1 MDARL
6 SFDDQKTSQELL
18 DAILFFAARGW
29 CPATSTNHSAR
40 LSGAGRF
47 LISRSGVDKSA
58 FAGTDLV
65 VIDENGQLAHP
76 TPDVTP
82 SAETEIHTALYAR
95 FPAVNCV
102 LHTHSRLGTWLSRAH
117 AADRA
122 LRFDGWEILK
132 GLAGNTTHDM
142 VETLPIVANAQLMPD
157 ILAALEPAWAARP
170 HGFLIAGHGLY
181 TWGAS
186 VAEAKRHVETWE
198 FLFELHATG
207 SATWPSSNP

>member
-6 SFDDQKTSQELL
+6 NFDDQKTAQELL
-18 DAILFFAARGW
+18 EAIRFFAAKGW

-40 LSGAGRF
+40 LTGGGF
-47 LISRSGVDKSA
+47 LISRSGVDKSVFTA
-58 FAGTDLV
+58 TDLV
-65 VIDENGQLAHP
+65 VIDQLGQLVHP
-76 TPDVTP
+76 APEVKP

-95 FPAVNCV
+95 FPHVHCV

-117 AADRA
+117 VTERA
-122 LRFDGWEILK
+122 IRFEGWEILK
-132 GLAGNTTHDM
+132 GLAGNGTHEM
-142 VETLPIVANAQLMPD
+142 VETLPIVPNSQHMPD
-157 ILAALEPAWAARP
+157 ILAGLDSAWAARP

-207 SATWPSSNP
+207 SATWPHSNP